1 MLLISFYYTK
11 KERKSTTLFL
21 PNLFQFRF
29 FMVEYKIGGIGM
41 KDFTAALLSAIDAAQ
56 TECGVRQ
63 ARLRQNA
70 DTYGGVSAAKDY
82 IKRNRASDGF
92 DALKAAK
99 RLDLSMEALVVS
111 PQYHAQFTD
120 EEVNA
125 CFALLCG
132 ADYY

>member
-1 MLLISFYYTK
+1 MEEY
-11 KERKSTTLFL
+11 
-21 PNLFQFRF
+21 
-29 FMVEYKIGGIGM
+29 MVGGIGM

-70 DTYGGVSAAKDY
+70 ETYGGVSAAKDY
-82 IKRNRASDGF
+82 IKRNRVSDGF
-92 DALKAAK
+92 DALQAAK

>member
-1 MLLISFYYTK
+1 
-11 KERKSTTLFL
+11 
-21 PNLFQFRF
+21 
-29 FMVEYKIGGIGM
+29 MVEKHSSLKLLRFHFLVEYIVGGIGM
-41 KDFTAALLSAIDAAQ
+41 KDFTAALLSVIDAAQ

-70 DTYGGVSAAKDY
+70 ETYGGVSAAKDY
-82 IKRNRASDGF
+82 IKRNRVSDGF

-125 CFALLCG
+125 CFSLLCG

>member
-1 MLLISFYYTK
+1 
-11 KERKSTTLFL
+11 
-21 PNLFQFRF
+21 
-29 FMVEYKIGGIGM
+29 M

-70 DTYGGVSAAKDY
+70 ETYGGVSAAKDY
-82 IKRNRASDGF
+82 IKRNRVSDGF

-111 PQYHAQFTD
+111 PRYHAQFSD

-125 CFALLCG
+125 CFELLCG
-132 ADYY
+132 ADYYQYDEVIEER

>member
-1 MLLISFYYTK
+1 
-11 KERKSTTLFL
+11 
-21 PNLFQFRF
+21 
-29 FMVEYKIGGIGM
+29 MVEYKIGGIGM

-70 DTYGGVSAAKDY
+70 ETYGGVSAAKDY